1 MRTRLDSG
9 DAKAPQKPKHLYKFV
24 PFSARAIEL
33 LCSDYVVYS
42 DPQSFNDPLD
52 CSPIISGSLARN
64 DATAVLLALMKHC
77 DLEKLAAA
85 SRALRIPRKWFEE
98 HQDRIFSSQLRDLLA
113 NFEDWTNDPDCRD
126 PDGQIDLWLD
136 AEIRKRLIGA
146 LGTGVLS
153 LSDKWNCPV
162 MWAHY
167 GDLHSGLCIGYQTDD
182 RDWPQIL
189 RAQYGASREIKMAMV
204 RSWLLDHCEV
214 AKQKIEHSALLS
226 KASRWRY
233 ESEWRIFGPVGEQPS
248 PLKMTSITF
257 GVRTGIGVQ
266 HAVMSALRHR
276 SFPLRFWNVLDSPS
290 QTRLKR
296 TRVRPETLQ
305 QMAVRVSDMPDLMA
319 LL

>member
-1 MRTRLDSG
+1 MRKRLGSG
-9 DAKAPQKPKHLYKFV
+9 DAKVSKKPKHLYKFV
-24 PFSARAIEL
+24 PLNARAIDL
-33 LCSDYVVYS
+33 LCRDDVVYS
-42 DPQSFNDPLD
+42 DPRSFNDPLD
-52 CSPIISGSLARN
+52 CNPIISGSMARN
-64 DATAVLLALMKHC
+64 DAEAVLLALMKHC

-85 SRALRIPRKWFEE
+85 SRALRIPRKWFDE

-167 GDLHSGLCIGYQTDD
+167 GDLHSGLCIGYETDD

-189 RAQYGASREIKMAMV
+189 RAQYGASREIDIALV
-204 RSWLLDHCEV
+204 RTWLLDNCQN
-214 AKQKIEHSALLS
+214 AKQQIKNAALLS

-233 ESEWRIFGPVGEQPS
+233 ESEWRIFGPLGEHAS
-248 PLKMTSITF
+248 PLKMTSVTF
-257 GVRTGIGVQ
+257 GVRTSIGVQ
-266 HAVMSALRHR
+266 FAVMSALRHR
-276 SFPLRFWNVLDSPS
+276 SSPLRFWKVLDSPS
-290 QTRLKR
+290 QTSLKR

-305 QMAVRVSDMPDLMA
+305 QMAVRVSDTPDLMA
-319 LL
+319 HL